1 MELRV
6 WIWTVGLAVA
16 GYFLA
21 ARGVASPARQLAGAV
36 GGAAVGFSVGWGL
49 QRLLEIGRRR

>member
-1 MELRV
+1 MKLRV

-21 ARGVASPARQLAGAV
+21 GRRGASPARQLAGVV
-36 GGAAVGFSVGWGL
+36 GGAGVGFLIGWGL